1 MAAVFQ
7 AGGQQQLH
15 VGDTIPPHIDGIAVE
30 LHNLMVFGECFGY
43 KVIVIAVI
51 LLLGMA
57 DAIHIRVFGHSQP
70 QAGGFFFGQQT
81 GDAGAVDGCHNP
93 IQRPQTALGKI
104 QPAVCVH
111 HIGLRAVHHRNTV
124 QYQRQSRLVGKM
136 PHVRSI
142 RHSRAVVGNGQRRI
156 AEGGGFGGH
165 FI

>member
-1 MAAVFQ
+1 
-7 AGGQQQLH
+7 
-15 VGDTIPPHIDGIAVE
+15 
-30 LHNLMVFGECFGY
+30 MVFGERFGY

-111 HIGLRAVHHRNTV
+111 HIGLRAVHHRNAV
-124 QYQRQSRLVGKM
+124 QYQWQSRLVGKM
-136 PHVRSI
+136 PHVRGI